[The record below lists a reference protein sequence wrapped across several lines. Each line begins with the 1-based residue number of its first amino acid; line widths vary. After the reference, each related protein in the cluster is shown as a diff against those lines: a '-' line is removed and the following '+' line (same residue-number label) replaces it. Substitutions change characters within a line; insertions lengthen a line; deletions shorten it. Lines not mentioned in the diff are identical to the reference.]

1 MVSKITMMISKKS
14 EFTRQNVESFKVW
27 FLCYVSGFKEKY
39 PDDKNVMELKEMHT
53 LRVCDEISGI
63 AGELGLS
70 EPEMNLAQ
78 IAALFHDL
86 GRFEQFARY
95 HTFSDHRTVNH
106 AQLGATILREQNI
119 LDEFDESLQELIG
132 RVVLYHNLPRLPEEE
147 NKTCLFFARLLRDAD
162 KLDIWQIMIT
172 AFLEKQYGGNPGVA
186 FGLPDTPEI
195 SDAIFE
201 SLLNGRVA
209 DVPSMNTL
217 TDYKLL
223 LVGLVYDI
231 NFAPSFKRIRERKY
245 LEQIREA
252 LPVSD
257 KVDRVFKAVESHI
270 KRKLKS
276 N

>member
-1 MVSKITMMISKKS
+1 MNPIKK
-14 EFTRQNVESFKVW
+14 EFSRKNVDEFIQW
-27 FLCYVSGFKEKY
+27 FQRYVSGFKEKY

-53 LRVCDEISGI
+53 LRVCEESSGI
-63 AGELGLS
+63 GEELGLS
-70 EPEMNLAQ
+70 EPDKNLAQ

-86 GRFEQFARY
+86 GRFEQYARY
-95 HTFSDHRTVNH
+95 HSFSDHRTVNH
-106 AQLGATILREQNI
+106 AQLGVTILKKLNV
-119 LDEFDESLQELIG
+119 LDGFDESLQNLISKS
-132 RVVLYHNLPRLPEEE
+132 VFYHNLPRLPEEE
-147 NKTCLFFARLLRDAD
+147 NETCLFFSRLLRDAD

-172 AFLEKQYGGNPGVA
+172 AFQQKQYGGNPGVA

-201 SLLNGRVA
+201 NLLNGRVA

-223 LVGLVYDI
+223 LVGLVYDV
-231 NFAPSFKRIRERKY
+231 NFPPSFRRIRERKY

-257 KVDRVFKAVESHI
+257 KVDRVFSAVQSHI
-270 KRKLKS
+270 NRKLQS
-276 N
+276 LCNED